1 MSGSIIP
8 LLGWRDFVH
17 LRQDHV
23 RGDADSYCTRAAEL
37 RELVTRT
44 LSGGL
49 NEASEEILADIAGDD
64 IVDFC
69 ILVDFANDVDI
80 PDVDPLDE
88 DTREWLSRWVENDPW
103 RSLAIDTDISVCVA
117 MLRAYGKNEQETI
130 WHMSDPHLLRSIS
143 RVFDAVDREQYLHFV
158 GEINALHEAAAV
170 SFDSEL
176 IALTTASAERAA
188 ERLGIQQA
196 ILFN

>member
-1 MSGSIIP
+1 MTGSIIP
-8 LLGWRDFVH
+8 LLGWLDYVH

-23 RGDADSYCTRAAEL
+23 RGDVEYYCSRAVEL
-37 RELVTRT
+37 RELVTRS

-69 ILVDFANDVDI
+69 IMVDFANDIDI
-80 PDVDPLDE
+80 PDVPPLDHT
-88 DTREWLSRWVENDPW
+88 TRDWLAHWLSLEPW
-103 RSLAIDTDISVCVA
+103 RALAVDTDISVCKA
-117 MLRAYGKNEQETI
+117 MLHAYGKSDEDTV

-143 RVFDAVDREQYLHFV
+143 RVFEAVDREQYLHFV
-158 GEINALHEAAAV
+158 GEINLLAANPKF

-176 IALTTASAERAA
+176 IALTMASADRAA
-188 ERLGIQQA
+188 QRLGIRA
-196 ILFN
+196 EPLFN